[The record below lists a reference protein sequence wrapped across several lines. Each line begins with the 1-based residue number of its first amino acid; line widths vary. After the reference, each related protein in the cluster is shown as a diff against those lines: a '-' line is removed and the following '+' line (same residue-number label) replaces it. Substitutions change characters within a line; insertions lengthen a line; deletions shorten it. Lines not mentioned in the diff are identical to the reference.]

1 MLQACTNKRPSKSGQ
16 KAQGKPTQ
24 EDITQEKGETERLL
38 LLLRLNFLKSL
49 CPDAPAIGKLE
60 QELFLLAYEIQG
72 NIDKE
77 LAERELKAVECVKNN
92 PKYFFSYAKRFS
104 KLKAIT

>member
-24 EDITQEKGETERLL
+24 EDITQEKGETERILLL
-38 LLLRLNFLKSL
+38 LLLRLNSLKSL

-60 QELFLLAYEIQG
+60 QELFLLAYEIHG

-77 LAERELKAVECVKNN
+77 LAERELKDVNVECAENN
-92 PKYFFSYAKRFS
+92 PKYFFS
-104 KLKAIT
+104 

>member
-1 MLQACTNKRPSKSGQ
+1 MEA
-16 KAQGKPTQ
+16 
-24 EDITQEKGETERLL
+24 
-38 LLLRLNFLKSL
+38 LLRRNPLRNSLKSL

-77 LAERELKAVECVKNN
+77 LAERELKAVECVKND
-92 PKYFFSYAKRFS
+92 PKYFFSYAKRFN
-104 KLKAIT
+104 IGV